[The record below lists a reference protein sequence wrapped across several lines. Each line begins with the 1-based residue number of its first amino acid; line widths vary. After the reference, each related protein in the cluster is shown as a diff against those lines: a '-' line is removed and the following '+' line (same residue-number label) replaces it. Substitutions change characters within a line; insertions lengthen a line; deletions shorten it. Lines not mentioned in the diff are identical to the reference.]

1 MKQTNEAEAMVC
13 CVMIAA
19 YLRAAHA
26 VRYPKDG
33 STIHAYQAMRIL
45 KDEHAVNWLIKVGV
59 VAPWEA

>member
-1 MKQTNEAEAMVC
+1 MKQANANEAMVC
-13 CVMIAA
+13 CVMIAG

-26 VRYPKDG
+26 VRFPEDE
-33 STIHAYQAMRIL
+33 TIHAYQAMRIL